1 MSARERIVCADID
14 ELGRKAADEWV
25 RAAGAAIAGSGR
37 FAAALSG
44 GNTPR
49 ALYAVLA
56 AVPFRERIAWDR
68 VHLFWG
74 DERAVPADHPDSNY
88 RLAYETL
95 LSKVPIP
102 EKNIHRIKTEL
113 GPEKAAAAY
122 EDSLRTFFALT
133 GGAWPRFDLI
143 LLGVG
148 EDGHT
153 ASLFPGSG
161 AIHEEK
167 RLAVATY
174 VEKLKSHRITLTLP
188 VLNHAA
194 NVFFLVSGESK
205 AKVVKEILASP
216 TKLPAAQVEPAD
228 GRLLWLLDAPA
239 ASLH

>member
-1 MSARERIVCADID
+1 MSAPEVLVCADID
-14 ELGRKAADEWV
+14 ELARKAADESV
-25 RAAGAAIAGSGR
+25 RIAGAAIAGSGR

-49 ALYAVLA
+49 SLYATLA
-56 AVPFRERIAWDR
+56 GPGFRDCISWDG

-88 RLAYETL
+88 RSAYETL

-102 EKNIHRIKTEL
+102 ERNIHRIETEL

-122 EDSLRTFFALT
+122 EDLLRRFFALS
-133 GGAWPRFDLI
+133 GGASPRFDLI

-148 EDGHT
+148 EEGHT
-153 ASLFPGSG
+153 ASLFPGGG
-161 AIHEEK
+161 ALREEK
-167 RLAVATY
+167 RLAVAAY
-174 VEKLKSHRITLTLP
+174 VDKLKSHRITLTLP

-194 NVFFLVSGESK
+194 NVFFLVSGQSK
-205 AKVVKEILASP
+205 AKVVKEILGSHSR
-216 TKLPAAQVEPAD
+216 LPAAEVQPAN

-239 ASLH
+239 AALL